1 MSNQLVQDLESESV
15 DEPLVKDN
23 PPPLLLSSGQV
34 KKKKLVAKLP
44 NKPKTG
50 KN

>member
-1 MSNQLVQDLESESV
+1 MSNQLVQESESV

-23 PPPLLLSSGQV
+23 PPSLLLGQV
-34 KKKKLVAKLP
+34 KMKKLVAKLP